1 MDQSTTY
8 RIAEN
13 YFQALLRSGHD
24 PLQAARDIEDAAN
37 FLAAEG
43 QSDVAQ
49 ALRAISLKHRRAE
62 APDPTAV
69 ANVPDPERH

>member
-24 PLQAARDIEDAAN
+24 PLQAAREIEDAAA

-43 QSDVAQ
+43 QSEVAQ
-49 ALRAISLKHRRAE
+49 ALREISLKHRKAE
-62 APDPTAV
+62 LADSEA
-69 ANVPDPERH
+69 